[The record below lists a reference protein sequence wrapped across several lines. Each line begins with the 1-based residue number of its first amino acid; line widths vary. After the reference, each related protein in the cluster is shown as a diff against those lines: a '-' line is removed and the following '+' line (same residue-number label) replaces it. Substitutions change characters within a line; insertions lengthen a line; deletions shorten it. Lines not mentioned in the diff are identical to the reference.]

1 MTRPNVDP
9 VLAPRRRP
17 SQLLRHPFPVRSAQA
32 VGFRIANDPP
42 HLDRRDPR
50 MGRGKVDH
58 LSGRRSPVDLKNGGP
73 ESTDVEGDARLK
85 ATEAVVPVPLADVQG
100 QVPQRHEP
108 MHHGLDRQVVDGQ
121 GWVDPHGER
130 LQAALDARDDEE
142 LVGLL
147 QLVDRR
153 AARAVL
159 HGVVDPVV
167 EVAEG
172 RRSEQPE
179 AQPVAVQDVQR
190 MERSQ
195 GEASPKPLAGA
206 SSRRG
211 TPTAIVV
218 DLEPTEAGEALQDL
232 VKLVEHAPQRVQDE
246 RGDRGLAG
254 GELLL
259 AEVVELHRGEA
270 GELVWPEA
278 LCDHRPLEVGSV
290 DDELG
295 EQRPRLV
302 RHGGNVERACQAE
315 RVSTTLHQPAEN
327 NPNAP

>member
-1 MTRPNVDP
+1 MMSSCG
-9 VLAPRRRP
+9 P
-17 SQLLRHPFPVRSAQA
+17 SRSRNP
-32 VGFRIANDPP
+32 G
-42 HLDRRDPR
+42 
-50 MGRGKVDH
+50 
-58 LSGRRSPVDLKNGGP
+58 
-73 ESTDVEGDARLK
+73 
-85 ATEAVVPVPLADVQG
+85 
-100 QVPQRHEP
+100 
-108 MHHGLDRQVVDGQ
+108 
-121 GWVDPHGER
+121 
-130 LQAALDARDDEE
+130 DEE
-142 LVGLL
+142 LVRLL

-153 AARAVL
+153 APPVVL

-167 EVAEG
+167 EVVEG

-179 AQPVAVQDVQR
+179 AQPVAVQDVQG

-195 GEASPKPLAGA
+195 GEAIPKPLPG
-206 SSRRG
+206 SMSRRG
-211 TPTAIVV
+211 TLTAIGL
-218 DLEPTEAGEALQDL
+218 DLEPTQVGEALQEL

-246 RGDRGLAG
+246 CGDRGLPG

-302 RHGGNVERACQAE
+302 RHGGNVERACQAK
-315 RVSTTLHQPAEN
+315 RVSTTIHQPAEN
-327 NPNAP
+327 DPNAP